1 MEGDDRREG
10 RRRTAAANTANSPG
24 ALDRIESPSTST
36 SSHFRFNARR
46 LAQAHCFK
54 SPKMSTILRTLRNLR
69 RVGLKVGS
77 VVTRCCGTLLT
88 CPLHR
93 TMATKCRY
101 ALPQESTRLGAINWF
116 DVAGYLPWM
125 SIARNDSI
133 LVCS

>member
-54 SPKMSTILRTLRNLR
+54 SPKMSTIVRTLRNLR
-69 RVGLKVGS
+69 RIGFKVGLVES
-77 VVTRCCGTLLT
+77 HCRGTSLT

-93 TMATKCRY
+93 NMATKCRY
-101 ALPQESTRLGAINWF
+101 ALPPGIDANGNDRLVQFSWILTF
-116 DVAGYLPWM
+116 DVNLLG
-125 SIARNDSI
+125 IK
-133 LVCS
+133 